1 MPGHER
7 FFGQEPVERAVLG
20 ADGQT
25 RWLSVTARPL
35 FGARGSREAVLY
47 NLTDVTQRHRREA
60 ELRMRLDAEEAL
72 ARFAELLIVED
83 EPDRILSSAVGLIA
97 DLFDAPLVTAVRVA
111 RDRSEV
117 ESLAIAGGLGDCSP
131 ERWKGRYELTRGSA
145 TWAAVDA
152 GEAVRVG
159 DFTCDA
165 LYRPGPI
172 ARSAAARS
180 VACVPICGGAGCLA
194 VCHTEANGVSDEE
207 LELLEAVARLLTK
220 RWPTSSRRRATLR
233 NRR

>member
-1 MPGHER
+1 M
-7 FFGQEPVERAVLG
+7 LG

-35 FGARGSREAVLY
+35 FGARGTREAVLY
-47 NLTDVTQRHRREA
+47 NLIDVTQRHRHEA
-60 ELRMRLDAEEAL
+60 ELRIRLDSEQAL
-72 ARFAELLIVED
+72 ARFAELLILED
-83 EPDRILSSAVGLIA
+83 DPDRILSSAVGLIA

-131 ERWKGRYELTRGSA
+131 ERWKGRHALTRGSA

-159 DFTCDA
+159 DFSCER

-180 VACVPICGGAGCLA
+180 VACVPIAGGAGCLA
-194 VCHTEANGVSDEE
+194 VCHTEAERRLRPG
-207 LELLEAVARLLTK
+207 ARAARGGGAAAHQTLA
-220 RWPTSSRRRATLR
+220 REPAPRRPTLR